1 MAFPLPNEVQLDRLM
16 DLYPV
21 WGMASHG
28 CIGREIAIVGITSMI
43 RVCAQLKGLRR
54 APGAPGQ
61 MKWIPGPLGS
71 RKYLNDDW
79 SRFSP
84 FATTWKLQFDE
95 FS

>member
-1 MAFPLPNEVQLDRLM
+1 M
-16 DLYPV
+16 

-28 CIGREIAIVGITSMI
+28 CIGREIAVVGITSMI

-84 FATTWKLQFDE
+84 FATSKYTSATNLSIVSLKHTGILTKIIF
-95 FS
+95 